1 MGRIRQVTIRYLIDT
16 SILLWDLMDDPRLNA
31 THSEL
36 LLGDDPKFVSIATL
50 WEIAIKVAVGKLR
63 MPQRLLQTLRE
74 SDVQLLDISPEHA
87 LHCAAMPLHHGDP
100 FDRMLIAQAQLEK
113 MTVLTSDRHF
123 ALYDVLLA

>member
-1 MGRIRQVTIRYLIDT
+1 MTVRYLIDT

-100 FDRMLIAQAQLEK
+100 FDRMLIAQAK
-113 MTVLTSDRHF
+113 ADGLTLVSADAAMRAYEV
-123 ALYDVLLA
+123 ALLPSA

>member
-1 MGRIRQVTIRYLIDT
+1 MTVRYLIDT

-63 MPQRLLQTLRE
+63 MPEGLLQTLRE

-100 FDRMLIAQAQLEK
+100 FDRMLIAQSRIEELPVVTAD
-113 MTVLTSDRHF
+113 SIF
-123 ALYDVLLA
+123 AKYDVPTLW